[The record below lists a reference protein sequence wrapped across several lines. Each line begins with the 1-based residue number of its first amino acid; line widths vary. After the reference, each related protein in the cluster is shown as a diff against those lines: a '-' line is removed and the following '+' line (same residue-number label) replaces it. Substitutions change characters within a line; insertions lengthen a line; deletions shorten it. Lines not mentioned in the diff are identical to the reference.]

1 MCLRDNLERKRD
13 NLERKRERERE
24 YTQKV
29 LQNRYFF
36 LLCSEGGLRV
46 KAKGVDGS

>member
-13 NLERKRERERE
+13 NLERKRERERI
-24 YTQKV
+24 YPKSAPKSFF
-29 LQNRYFF
+29 FF

-46 KAKGVDGS
+46 K